1 MATVYK
7 AQDTRLDRD
16 VAVKVMHPHLADQD
30 EFVQRFHREALA
42 AAKLSHPNVVSV
54 YDEGTFST
62 DASPSTAY
70 LVMEY
75 IAGPDLRTELSRKGS
90 FPLGTAL
97 QIIRQVLSAL
107 GTAHRAGL
115 IHRDVKPENVM
126 LTDGEDHP
134 AAKVTDFGLARAVA
148 AARSTS
154 AGTVLGTVAYLAPE
168 VLQEQA
174 GARSDIYAAGIMLYE
189 LIAGDIPFTAETP
202 IALAY
207 KHVNDNMPRLS
218 TMAPWIPASVDS
230 LIGVLTAKDPEHR
243 PADGMEARDRVQAVL
258 NDLDEIVANRRIAVT
273 PSMFDSDEEPDHLAR
288 PDGTHDTRSFTP
300 AHRTALLTAPPERAR
315 RQTSRGHQL
324 ARQRSGANR
333 SPASTSSKVWR
344 WLITLLL
351 IAATAAGVYW
361 YFTAGPGLRISLP
374 DVAGRDEE
382 AAVAVIEEVGLSP
395 ELEYEYSDD
404 VPEGRVISTEP
415 SVPIEMARDEVV
427 TLTVSLGIE
436 QVTVPAV
443 VGLPQ
448 DTAEHQLIDN
458 RLEPEIEEEYSADVP
473 QGSVIAQS
481 IDPSTEVDHSTTVT
495 LTISQGREPV
505 EAVDV
510 LGQPADEAAEELED
524 RGLIVD
530 YTEAH
535 SETVP
540 QGDVIA
546 QSEVGTLYRG
556 DTVTLTISLGPEL
569 FEVPDVF
576 GMQRDE
582 AVESLESVG
591 FDVNVETFL
600 GGVFGW
606 VREQSV
612 PAGEMHPRGTVITIT
627 VV

>member
-54 YDEGTFST
+54 YDEGTFTT

-126 LTDGEDHP
+126 LAEGDDQSV
-134 AAKVTDFGLARAVA
+134 AKVTDFGLARAVA

-189 LIAGDIPFTAETP
+189 LIAGDVPFTADTP

-218 TMAPWIPASVDS
+218 TIAPWIPSSVDS

-243 PADGMEARDRVQAVL
+243 PADGMEARDHVQKVL
-258 NDLDEIVANRRIAVT
+258 NDLDDIVARRRIAVT
-273 PSMFDSDEEPDHLAR
+273 PSTFDTDDEGDHLAR
-288 PDGTHDTRSFTP
+288 PDGTHDTRTFTP
-300 AHRTALLTAPPERAR
+300 AHRTALLTAPPDSSQRKA
-315 RQTSRGHQL
+315 SRGHEL
-324 ARQRSGANR
+324 AKQRSRANR
-333 SPASTSSKVWR
+333 SPASTSSNVWR

-361 YFTAGPGLRISLP
+361 YFTAGPGLRISVP
-374 DVAGRDEE
+374 DVTGRDEE
-382 AAVAVIEEVGLSP
+382 AAVTIIEEVGLSP
-395 ELEYEYSDD
+395 ELAYDYSDG
-404 VPEGRVISTEP
+404 VPEGKVISTEP
-415 SVPIEMARDEVV
+415 SPPSEMARDEVV

-448 DTAEHQLIDN
+448 DTAEDQLRSN
-458 RLEPEIEEEYSADVP
+458 RLEPDIEEDYSQDVP
-473 QGSVIAQS
+473 EGHVIAQS
-481 IDPSTEVDHSTTVT
+481 IDPSSEVDHSTVVT

-510 LGQPADEAAEELED
+510 EGLAADEAAEELED

-530 YTEAH
+530 YTEAF
-535 SETVP
+535 SDTVP
-540 QGDVIA
+540 EGDVIA
-546 QSEVGTLYRG
+546 QSESGTVYRG

-576 GMQRDE
+576 GLQRDE
-582 AVESLESVG
+582 AVSQLEDLG
-591 FDVNVETFL
+591 FEVDVETFL